1 MYSMRLSKVRG
12 KGQSRVVFEIL
23 MILIGIIM
31 TSYVI
36 IGFNDIQ
43 KSATNITVNDN
54 FNTIANEVLIAV
66 AKVSVNNN
74 SIIRLTIPEKVSD
87 HVYKIVL
94 DDDSLYVVSLTN
106 PDVNI
111 TRQLFN
117 IGQANRII
125 KSEAVSSARAVEII
139 SENNSI
145 RIRRGL

>member
-94 DDDSLYVVSLTN
+94 DGDSLYVVSLTN

-139 SENNSI
+139 SENNNI